1 MRSSLLDIKVAPN
14 GRSPQPATVIRMD
27 IQARNGFRRGQP
39 DCQLQLCVP
48 LVALK
53 GDSYRLKDRD
63 LGRIPTAAASEQ

>member
-48 LVALK
+48 LVPNGCARCTLAPI
-53 GDSYRLKDRD
+53 SASAS
-63 LGRIPTAAASEQ
+63 AAQYQP

>member
-48 LVALK
+48 LVPTSGESVRLSQALA
-53 GDSYRLKDRD
+53 GAGVVALAGTR
-63 LGRIPTAAASEQ
+63 